1 MSELSTLARPYAEAV
16 FKTAIENKSVP
27 KWSDML
33 EFLSLVMQD
42 KEMTAVVINPKVN
55 HEQLTQLLLDI
66 CQGQLSKE
74 GVNFLKLLVQND
86 RLILAP
92 QISGLYESFKAEY
105 EGYVDV
111 EVISAY
117 ALSKDEQKKFATM
130 LEKKLDKKV
139 HITSSIDKTLIGGFL
154 AKAGDKVIDGSIRG
168 QLQQL
173 AKKL

>member
-16 FKTAIENKSVP
+16 FKRALESKSASE
-27 KWSDML
+27 WSDEL
-33 EFLSLVMQD
+33 AFLALVMQD
-42 KEMTAVVINPKVN
+42 KEMTAIIANPKVSQ
-55 HEQLTQLLLDI
+55 EQLTALLLDI
-66 CQGQLSKE
+66 CQDQLKQE
-74 GVNFLKLLVQND
+74 GVNFLKLLIEND

-92 QISGLYESFKAEY
+92 QISALYESFKAEH

-117 ALSKDEQKKFATM
+117 ALSKEEQKKFATT

-139 HITSSIDKTLIGGFL
+139 HITTSIDKTLIGGFL
-154 AKAGDKVIDGSIRG
+154 AKAGDKVIDGSIKG

>member
-16 FKTAIENKSVP
+16 FKTALENKSVSE
-27 KWSDML
+27 WSEML
-33 EFLSLVMQD
+33 AFLSVVMQD
-42 KEMTAVVINPKVN
+42 KEMTAVAVNPKVS
-55 HEQLTQLLLDI
+55 EQQLTQLLLDI
-66 CQGQLSKE
+66 CQDQLSNE

-92 QISGLYESFKAEY
+92 QISELYESFKAEH

-117 ALSKDEQKKFATM
+117 ALSKDEQKKFATT
-130 LEKKLDKKV
+130 LEKQLDKKV
-139 HITSSIDKTLIGGFL
+139 HITTSIDKSLIGGFL
-154 AKAGDKVIDGSIRG
+154 AKAGDKVIDGSIKGR
-168 QLQQL
+168 LQQL

>member
-16 FKTAIENKSVP
+16 FKTAIENKSVSE
-27 KWSDML
+27 WSDML
-33 EFLSLVMQD
+33 AFLSVVMKD
-42 KEMTAVVINPKVN
+42 EEMTTVVANPKVSQQ
-55 HEQLTQLLLDI
+55 QLTQLVLDI
-66 CQGQLSKE
+66 CQDQFSKE
-74 GVNFLKLLVQND
+74 GVNFLKLLVENG

-92 QISGLYESFKAEY
+92 QVSELYEEFKAEH

-117 ALSKDEQKKFATM
+117 ALSKEEQKKFAAT

-139 HITSSIDKTLIGGFL
+139 HITTSIDKTLLGGFL
-154 AKAGDKVIDGSIRG
+154 AKAGDMVIDGSIKG

>member
-33 EFLSLVMQD
+33 EFLSVVMQD
-42 KEMTAVVINPKVN
+42 EEMTAVVINPKVN

-92 QISGLYESFKAEY
+92 QISGLY
-105 EGYVDV
+105 
-111 EVISAY
+111 
-117 ALSKDEQKKFATM
+117 
-130 LEKKLDKKV
+130 
-139 HITSSIDKTLIGGFL
+139 
-154 AKAGDKVIDGSIRG
+154 
-168 QLQQL
+168 
-173 AKKL
+173 

>member
-16 FKTAIENKSVP
+16 FKTALENKSVSE
-27 KWSDML
+27 WSDML
-33 EFLSLVMQD
+33 EFLSVVMQD
-42 KEMTAVVINPKVN
+42 KEMTAVAVNPKVS
-55 HEQLTQLLLDI
+55 EQQLTQLLLDI
-66 CQGQLSKE
+66 CQDQLSKE

-92 QISGLYESFKAEY
+92 QISDLYESFKAEH

-117 ALSKDEQKKFATM
+117 ALSKEGQKKFTTM
-130 LEKKLDKKV
+130 LEKQLDKKV
-139 HITSSIDKTLIGGFL
+139 HITTSIDKSLIGGFL
-154 AKAGDKVIDGSIRG
+154 AKAGDKVIDGSIKGR
-168 QLQQL
+168 LQQL

>member
-16 FKTAIENKSVP
+16 FKTAIENKSVT

-33 EFLSLVMQD
+33 EFLSVVMQD

-66 CQGQLSKE
+66 CQDQLSKE

-86 RLILAP
+86 RLIFAP
-92 QISGLYESFKAEY
+92 QISELYESFKAEY